1 MNIEQ
6 IKERQDLIIS
16 MKDCGNTFT
25 SIGKKLKLTR
35 QRCHQIYNEDIN
47 LRYRQNKFPRQF
59 QIVVDGEVKNLL
71 TRY

>member
-16 MKDCGNTFT
+16 MKNHGNTFE
-25 SIGKKLKLTR
+25 SISKKFNLSK
-35 QRCHQIYNEDIN
+35 QRCHQIYNEDLN
-47 LRYRQNKFPRQF
+47 LRIKNNNFPRKF